1 MRRFGKGGF
10 KTSPYIPSAKSVNAA
25 SPRPHVIVIAGPNGA
40 GKSTAAPRLLR
51 DALSVREFV
60 NADTIAAGLSA
71 FRPESVAISAGRIML
86 SRMRALAATRED
98 FAFETTLTSRSF
110 APWLAGLQRGSYH
123 VHLLFLCLRSPELA
137 VSRVAERV
145 RLGGHDVPVEVIRRR
160 YRAGLANFFQL
171 YLPLANSWQLFD
183 NSEPGRPR
191 LVAAG
196 EGDAVSVGE
205 NGETWRRLKENY
217 GG

>member
-1 MRRFGKGGF
+1 MEQGTFQLAGKRC
-10 KTSPYIPSAKSVNAA
+10 PSANLVNARSA
-25 SPRPHVIVIAGPNGA
+25 KPHVIVVAGPNGA

-71 FRPESVAISAGRIML
+71 FRPESVAMAAGRIML
-86 SRMRALAATRED
+86 ARVRALAAARAD
-98 FAFETTLTSRSF
+98 FAFETTLASRSF
-110 APWLAGLQRGSYH
+110 APWLAGLQRGDYH
-123 VHLLFLCLRSPELA
+123 VHLLFLWLRSPELA

-145 RLGGHDVPVEVIRRR
+145 RVGGHDVPGEVIRRR
-160 YRAGLANFFQL
+160 YEAGLANFFQL
-171 YLPLANSWQLFD
+171 YLPLANSWNLFD

-196 EGDAVSVGE
+196 EGVAVSVGE
-205 NGETWRRLKENY
+205 SGETWRRLKENY
-217 GG
+217 RG